1 MSRKTERT
9 QRRHY
14 IGLSDRI
21 INETT
26 LQIRALVAERTNRL
40 DNNTDRVLVV
50 RIRATVGEEL
60 DHWV

>member
-50 RIRATVGEEL
+50 RIRAAVGEEL